1 MQESKRGRK
10 KPNPLQEENE
20 KLRQRVSRVE
30 HRLQQAETLIEAQ
43 KKFPRSG
50 GIPRASFHRFRQ
62 PKPSALSLSQRL
74 KPERSLSEAERR
86 KVADEF
92 HSQRFRDLSPAEI
105 YATLLD
111 EDVYLCSIANPVP
124 YPEG

>member
-1 MQESKRGRK
+1 METVKERIHVPG
-10 KPNPLQEENE
+10 
-20 KLRQRVSRVE
+20 VS
-30 HRLQQAETLIEAQ
+30 QACPSL
-43 KKFPRSG
+43 
-50 GIPRASFHRFRQ
+50 GIARASFHRFRQ